1 MVQFE
6 RPRARR
12 YPFIASAELTDLET
26 ETATRQQTTDLSL
39 FGCHVGKA
47 KPLPTGTRVRIRIA
61 HKGEIFEAAGRVTT
75 NQENP
80 GIRIVFTKIEENHQA
95 ILEKWIAELRDRAE
109 QDAW

>member
-1 MVQFE
+1 MQIE

-26 ETATRQQTTDLSL
+26 EAATREQTSDLSL
-39 FGCHVGKA
+39 FGCHLEKA
-47 KPLPTGTRVRIRIA
+47 KPLPAGTRVGVRIA

-75 NQENP
+75 NQGKP
-80 GIRIVFTKIEENHQA
+80 GIRIVFTKIEENDQA

-109 QDAW
+109 QHA